1 MTVGLRS
8 RRAGWSR
15 PRRKEERGVPFFGH
29 WYAIVAL
36 VFYAVL
42 IVLAVWLVLWAIR
55 IAPRRI
61 RPDNAL
67 SILNERF
74 ARGEIDQQ
82 EYDARKAALR
92 R

>member
-1 MTVGLRS
+1 V
-8 RRAGWSR
+8 A
-15 PRRKEERGVPFFGH
+15 FFGH
-29 WYAIVAL
+29 WYILL
-36 VFYAVL
+36 VFVVYAAL

-67 SILNERF
+67 GILNERF

-82 EYDARKAALR
+82 EYETRKKALLGP
-92 R
+92 

>member
-1 MTVGLRS
+1 M
-8 RRAGWSR
+8 
-15 PRRKEERGVPFFGH
+15 PFLGH
-29 WYAIVAL
+29 WYVIFGF
-36 VFYAVL
+36 VFYTVL

-55 IAPRRI
+55 VAPRRI

-82 EYDARKAALR
+82 ECDTRKAALTR

>member
-1 MTVGLRS
+1 M
-8 RRAGWSR
+8 A
-15 PRRKEERGVPFFGH
+15 FFGH
-29 WYAIVAL
+29 WYILL
-36 VFYAVL
+36 VFVVYAAL

-82 EYDARKAALR
+82 EYEKRKAALQDP
-92 R
+92 

>member
-1 MTVGLRS
+1 
-8 RRAGWSR
+8 
-15 PRRKEERGVPFFGH
+15 VPSFGH
-29 WYAIVAL
+29 WYVLIFAL
-36 VFYAVL
+36 VFYGVV

-55 IAPRRI
+55 ISPRGV

-67 SILNERF
+67 GILNERF

-82 EYDARKAALR
+82 EYETRKAALLR

>member
-1 MTVGLRS
+1 
-8 RRAGWSR
+8 
-15 PRRKEERGVPFFGH
+15 VPFLGH
-29 WYAIVAL
+29 WYVLFGLLIYAIV
-36 VFYAVL
+36 

-55 IAPRRI
+55 VAPRRI

-67 SILNERF
+67 AILNERF

-82 EYDARKAALR
+82 EYETRKAALR

>member
-1 MTVGLRS
+1 M
-8 RRAGWSR
+8 
-15 PRRKEERGVPFFGH
+15 PFLGH
-29 WYAIVAL
+29 WYVLFAL
-36 VFYAVL
+36 VLYAVV

-67 SILNERF
+67 GILNERF
-74 ARGEIDQQ
+74 ARGEIEQQ
-82 EYDARKAALR
+82 EYETRKAALLR

>member
-1 MTVGLRS
+1 
-8 RRAGWSR
+8 
-15 PRRKEERGVPFFGH
+15 VPFFGH
-29 WYAIVAL
+29 WYVLIGL
-36 VFYAVL
+36 LLYAVV

-67 SILNERF
+67 NILNERF

-82 EYDARKAALR
+82 EYEKRKAVITGS
-92 R
+92 

>member
-1 MTVGLRS
+1 M
-8 RRAGWSR
+8 
-15 PRRKEERGVPFFGH
+15 PFIGH
-29 WYAIVAL
+29 WYVL
-36 VFYAVL
+36 LNFVFLAVP

-55 IAPRRI
+55 VAPRRI

-82 EYDARKAALR
+82 EYETRKAALR
-92 R
+92 RR

>member
-1 MTVGLRS
+1 M
-8 RRAGWSR
+8 
-15 PRRKEERGVPFFGH
+15 PFLGH
-29 WYAIVAL
+29 WYVLFAL
-36 VFYAVL
+36 VLYAVV

-67 SILNERF
+67 GILNDRF

-82 EYDARKAALR
+82 EYETRKAALLR

>member
-1 MTVGLRS
+1 VL
-8 RRAGWSR
+8 
-15 PRRKEERGVPFFGH
+15 FFGH
-29 WYAIVAL
+29 WYAIFAPVL
-36 VFYAVL
+36 YAVV

-61 RPDNAL
+61 RPDHAL
-67 SILNERF
+67 GILNERF

-82 EYDARKAALR
+82 EYETRKAALLR